1 MKFKQILGHFLYTIA
16 KPLPSSTSKVKM
28 GQRKLRAFATR
39 LIIRECGK
47 NVNIEKGATF
57 SSRLSIGDNSGV
69 GKRASLQGTV
79 TIGKDVMMGP
89 DCIIYT
95 SNHRFD
101 RTDIPMREQ
110 GFYPEEPVVI
120 GDDVWIG
127 GRVIILPGVKIGS
140 HVVVG
145 AGAVVTKDVPDY
157 AIVGGCPAK
166 ILKFRQSQ
174 ESAE

>member
-69 GKRASLQGTV
+69 GKRASVQGTV

-140 HVVVG
+140 HVVIG